1 MTCGKPRLPENWPGH
16 AGRTYTQP
24 VISAPLEVDYVLTPD
39 DLYAFQLRALQKS
52 PIAKRSRRNVYIG
65 ILAALVILTV
75 VPAIGSD
82 GFVFSRVSIGFIAI
96 PVVIFVALT
105 WLIEKPMARRAIRQ
119 VVQQEKPDKGQL
131 GRHTVRL
138 EDTAV
143 VESTAVGDQR
153 ISWNGIDRIEYDPD
167 YIYIYTTPM
176 SALVIPK
183 RAFTSS
189 VEAEKFHDLATGRRN
204 AAG

>member
-1 MTCGKPRLPENWPGH
+1 M
-16 AGRTYTQP
+16 Q
-24 VISAPLEVDYVLTPD
+24 VDYELTGD
-39 DLYAFQLRALQKS
+39 DLYAFQLRALHKS
-52 PIAKRSRRNVYIG
+52 PIVKRSRRNMYVG
-65 ILAALVILTV
+65 VILALLILTI

-96 PVVIFVALT
+96 PLVIVVALT
-105 WLIEKPMARRAIRQ
+105 WLIEKPMARKAIRQ
-119 VVQQEKPDKGQL
+119 IVQQEKPDKGQL
-131 GRHTVRL
+131 GRHTVKL
-138 EDTAV
+138 EETGV
-143 VESTAVGDQR
+143 VESTAVAEQR
-153 ISWNGIDRIEYDPD
+153 ISWAGIDRVEHDPD

-189 VEAEKFHDLATGRRN
+189 VEAEKFHDLAAGRRN